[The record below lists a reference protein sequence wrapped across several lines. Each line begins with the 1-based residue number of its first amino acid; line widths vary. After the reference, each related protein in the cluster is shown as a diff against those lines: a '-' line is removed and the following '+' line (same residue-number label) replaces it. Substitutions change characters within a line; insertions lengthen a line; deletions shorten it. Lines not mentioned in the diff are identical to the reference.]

1 MTASV
6 GVLLADSSETDRD
19 RLARALRALGYAV
32 TAVADGA
39 DAWTAYQ
46 HEHVPLVLIDI
57 NVSRLDGLE
66 VCRRIRS
73 ADPRRQTFVL
83 MCTGRDAHE
92 NLSAVLDAGADDY
105 LPKPVSAEQLRARLA
120 IAERRLADEAARR
133 QAEAELARARWL
145 AGIGEMTIALQHE
158 INNPL
163 SALISHAE
171 LARLEATDRGQRNE
185 QIETILQQAQRIAEI
200 VKRIGALRNP
210 MSVEYLPGTS
220 MIDLGLAGAESREPA
235 PAARKRV
242 VE

>member
-1 MTASV
+1 VTAPV
-6 GVLLADSSETDRD
+6 GVLVAESDESAREQLA
-19 RLARALRALGYAV
+19 AALGELGYAV
-32 TAVADGA
+32 TAVGDGA
-39 DAWTAYQ
+39 DAWAAYQ
-46 HEHVPLVLIDI
+46 REHVPLVLIDM
-57 NVSRLDGLE
+57 NVPRLNGLE

-73 ADPRRQTFVL
+73 ADPTRQTFVF

-105 LPKPVSAEQLRARLA
+105 LAKPVTAEQLRARLA
-120 IAERRLADEAARR
+120 IAERRLADEASRR
-133 QAEAELARARWL
+133 QAQAELARARWL

-163 SALISHAE
+163 SAIISHAE

-220 MIDLGLAGAESREPA
+220 MIDLGVGGSEPREPA
-235 PAARKRV
+235 PARRKRV
-242 VE
+242 LE